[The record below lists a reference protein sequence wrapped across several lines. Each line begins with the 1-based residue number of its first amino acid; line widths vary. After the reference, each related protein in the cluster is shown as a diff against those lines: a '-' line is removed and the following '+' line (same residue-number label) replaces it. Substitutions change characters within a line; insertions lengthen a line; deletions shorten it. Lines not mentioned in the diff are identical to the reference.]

1 MTSSEPKLPRVLL
14 VDDSEHI
21 HALLRKRLERMDIEL
36 HSAVNGEEG
45 LKMARELKPA
55 LILLDLK
62 MPGADGFQ
70 ALRAIKDDAD
80 LNGVQVIIISA
91 SEEIEDKVTGLELGA
106 VDYVCKPFIMP
117 ELRARMNSA
126 LRIHQ
131 LMTLLAQRAQVD
143 GLTGL
148 WNRAHFDSRL
158 AEEVSHRDRAGGP
171 LTLVLCDADHFK
183 SVNDTYGHAA
193 GDAVLKG
200 VAETIHRM
208 LRARDI
214 PCRYGGEEFAILLR
228 DTPADKAVPV
238 VERLRQEI
246 EKTRWPAHPERAV
259 TMSFGL
265 TDCPEGD
272 AKSPV
277 NWIKAADEALYQAKQ
292 QGRNRVC
299 VGGAS
304 ASRPP
309 LAKAG

>member
-1 MTSSEPKLPRVLL
+1 MPVSESKLPRVLL

-21 HALLRKRLERMDIEL
+21 HALLCKRLERMEVTL
-36 HSAVNGEEG
+36 HSAMNGEEG
-45 LKMARELKPA
+45 LKMAREINPA
-55 LILLDLK
+55 LILLDLR
-62 MPGADGFQ
+62 MPGLDGFQ
-70 ALRAIKDDAD
+70 VLRAIKDDD
-80 LNGVQVIIISA
+80 ELNGVQVIIISA

-106 VDYVCKPFIMP
+106 VDYVCKPFNMP

-126 LRIHQ
+126 LRIHR
-131 LMTLLAQRAQVD
+131 LMTLLEQRAQVD

-158 AEEVSHRDRAGGP
+158 AEEVSHRDRSGGP

-193 GDAVLKG
+193 GDAVLEG
-200 VAETIHRM
+200 IARIFRT

-228 DTPADKAVPV
+228 DTDVEKAVPV
-238 VERLRQEI
+238 VERLRQQVES
-246 EKTRWPAHPERAV
+246 TRWPAHPERTV
-259 TMSFGL
+259 TMSFGV

-272 AKSPV
+272 AKSPA
-277 NWIKAADEALYQAKQ
+277 NWLKAADGALYQAKQ

-304 ASRPP
+304 ANRPP
-309 LAKAG
+309 LAKAV